1 MDVPDPP
8 GAKVS
13 VLGEAVMVKSGPEII
28 VRVIGVEWLIEPAVP
43 TTSIV

>member
-1 MDVPDPP
+1 MDVPESP

-28 VRVIGVEWLIEPAVP
+28 SKVIGVEWLIEPAVP
-43 TTSIV
+43 TTFIV